1 MNLKS
6 FAKLGLRLGL
16 LGALSTMLMA
26 GSCEKQDL
34 RYVLEKMPVHYRQ
47 CAEKVV
53 KIPEGPLTYSQL
65 LDLTI
70 KLRQSEKT
78 QNRCLKGAIEWA
90 DAQWNAYHSMNIN

>member
-6 FAKLGLRLGL
+6 FAKLGLVVL
-16 LGALSTMLMA
+16 LAPALMA
-26 GSCEKQDL
+26 GMATCEKKDY
-34 RYVLEKMPVHYRQ
+34 RYVLEKMPTHYRQ

-53 KIPEGPLTYSQL
+53 KIPEGPLSYQQL

-78 QNRCLKGAIEWA
+78 QNRCLKGAIAWA

>member
-1 MNLKS
+1 MSLGS
-6 FAKLGLRLGL
+6 FAKAGIVA
-16 LGALSTMLMA
+16 ALSTMLMA
-26 GSCEKQDL
+26 GSCEKNKDY
-34 RYVLEKMPVHYRQ
+34 RFVLEKMPTHYRQ

-70 KLRQSEKT
+70 KLRQSETT

>member
-6 FAKLGLRLGL
+6 FAKLGLVVL
-16 LGALSTMLMA
+16 LAPALMA
-26 GSCEKQDL
+26 GITTCEKKDY
-34 RYVLEKMPVHYRQ
+34 RFVLEKMPAHYRQ

-53 KIPEGPLTYSQL
+53 KIPEGPLTYQQL

-78 QNRCLKGAIEWA
+78 QNRCLKGAIAWA
-90 DAQWNAYHSMNIN
+90 DAQWTAYYNMNIH

>member
-1 MNLKS
+1 MS
-6 FAKLGLRLGL
+6 LRGFVKIGVIAL
-16 LGALSTMLMA
+16 LSPMLMA
-26 GSCEKQDL
+26 GVASCEKKDY
-34 RYVLEKMPVHYRQ
+34 RFVLEKMPAHYRQ

-53 KIPEGPLTYSQL
+53 KIPEGPLTYTQL

-90 DAQWNAYHSMNIN
+90 DAQWNAYHSMNIY

>member
-1 MNLKS
+1 MNLRN
-6 FAKLGLRLGL
+6 FAKLGLMV
-16 LGALSTMLMA
+16 ALAHMLMA

-34 RYVLEKMPVHYRQ
+34 RYVLEKMPTHYRQ

-53 KIPEGPLTYSQL
+53 KIPEGPLTYQQL

-78 QNRCLKGAIEWA
+78 QNRCLKGAIAWA

>member
-6 FAKLGLRLGL
+6 FAKLGLVV
-16 LGALSTMLMA
+16 ALAHILMA

-34 RYVLEKMPVHYRQ
+34 RYVLEKMPAHYRQ

-53 KIPEGPLTYSQL
+53 KIPEGPLTYQQL

-78 QNRCLKGAIEWA
+78 QNRCLKGAIAWA